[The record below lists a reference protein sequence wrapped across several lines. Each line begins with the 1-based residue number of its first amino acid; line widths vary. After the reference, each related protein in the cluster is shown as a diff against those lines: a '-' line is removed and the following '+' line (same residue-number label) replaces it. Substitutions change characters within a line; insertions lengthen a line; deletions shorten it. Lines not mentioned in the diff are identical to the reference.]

1 MLKVSK
7 TLVKIKVGE
16 NCHPTT
22 ALPNNDFQT
31 IDLSVLENA
40 LQNMLF

>member
-1 MLKVSK
+1 MWTMLKVSK

-22 ALPNNDFQT
+22 GLPNNGKP
-31 IDLSVLENA
+31 VL
-40 LQNMLF
+40 QRWPKCIWI